1 MRLKYLALA
10 RSGRADRAG
19 GRASAKTPVIVVTGQ
34 GLEQTPATPAYDVIE
49 LDRDK
54 IVSGSSGRIED
65 VLSNVA
71 GFQQFRRSDSR
82 SSNPSAQGATL
93 RALGGNATSR
103 ALVLLDAVPMLDPF
117 FGYVPFSAIAPER
130 LESIRVTRG
139 GGSGPFGSGALAG
152 AIELDSADAATLGLF
167 SGRPR
172 STTAPRPSC
181 RAPVAPEIGDGF
193 AVVSGRWDRGKGFWT
208 TPEASACPRACA
220 PSSTP
225 GRRARGWCSRCPTD
239 IEVQVRGMAFDDE
252 RVLRFA
258 GPTPPARGRTSAP
271 AGQPRAVAGRL
282 RWPTGQWRNFTNVVI
297 SSTTVQQV
305 ARPEGHPVARFGGK
319 LEVRPPVGGGHTLR
333 FGSDYRARK
342 ATSPRTRSTHDRRAD
357 RAPLRRRGQHRPRAV
372 PRGRLGARSGH
383 ADRRRARRSLRDR
396 GRLFPLGQRGGRD
409 DREQPYPSART
420 GPSPTARVRSA
431 SAEGVQAARGR
442 LHGLRLPTLNELYR
456 PFAVF
461 PVTTNANAGAAQREA
476 RRVRG
481 GDRLARGRHSQL
493 LADRVRQRG
502 RERDHQRHHRHQR
515 APAAEHRRDRGAGT
529 RVGDADAVR
538 RVRLRRHAGLDRCR
552 DARIG
557 RGGGARRLAPA
568 QTPEWAASG
577 TFSWRPER
585 RHDLLATL
593 RHVGQ
598 QYEDDLQTDSLPAA
612 TTVDLFAQV
621 RLVDKL
627 SFVGRVENLFDE
639 EIVTRNQGG
648 SMDLGVPLTV
658 WGGSAL
664 RILDEARAA
673 SLLPGTRPS
682 PAAIS

>member
-10 RSGRADRAG
+10 AAAVPIAPAAAQQAAQD
-19 GRASAKTPVIVVTGQ
+19 TPVIVVTGQ
-34 GLEQTPATPAYDVIE
+34 GLEQTPATPAYDVIT
-49 LDRDK
+49 LDRAK

-65 VLSNVA
+65 VLNNVA

-152 AIELDSADAATLGLF
+152 AIELESASTLGLV
-167 SGRPR
+167 SGQA
-172 STTAPRPSC
+172 SVNN
-181 RAPVAPEIGDGF
+181 RAETELSGTLAPEIGNGF

-208 TPEASACPRACA
+208 TPEAQRVPASVRAKFDAWSA
-220 PSSTP
+220 S
-225 GRRARGWCSRCPTD
+225 ARVVQPVSES

-258 GPTPPARGRTSAP
+258 GADTTSEGEDLSARVVSRGPWQVDAL
-271 AGQPRAVAGRL
+271 AY
-282 RWPTGQWRNFTNVVI
+282 GQWRNFTNVVI
-297 SSTTVQQV
+297 SSTTFNKSLDQKDTPS
-305 ARPEGHPVARFGGK
+305 RGFGGK
-319 LEVRPPVGGGHTLR
+319 LEVRPPLGGGHTLR
-333 FGSDYRARK
+333 FGSDYRRSEGDLAEDAFN
-342 ATSPRTRSTHDRRAD
+342 ATTGALTAHRFAGGVNTDLGLFLEDDWELGPVTLTGGVRAD
-357 RAPLRRRGQHRPRAV
+357 HYAIEDGFFRSVNGAGATTANNLYPERSDWTFTYRAGAV
-372 PRGRLGARSGH
+372 G
-383 ADRRRARRSLRDR
+383 
-396 GRLFPLGQRGGRD
+396 
-409 DREQPYPSART
+409 E
-420 GPSPTARVRSA
+420 V
-431 SAEGVQAARGR
+431 AEGVKLRAAAYS
-442 LHGLRLPTLNELYR
+442 GLRLPTLNELYR

-461 PVTTNANAGAAQREA
+461 PVTTNANAA
-476 RRVRG
+476 
-481 GDRLARGRHSQL
+481 
-493 LADRVRQRG
+493 
-502 RERDHQRHHRHQR
+502 
-515 APAAEHRRDRGAGT
+515 
-529 RVGDADAVR
+529 
-538 RVRLRRHAGLDRCR
+538 LRNEKLEGFEAGLDWRVADTVSFSLTAFDNEVKNAITNVTIGTNLR
-552 DARIG
+552 QRQNIDAIKAQGLELATQMQFGEFGFDGTLAWTDAEMRAS
-557 RGGGARRLAPA
+557 GAAAALNGLRPA

-577 TFSWRPER
+577 TFSWRPSEGTTFS
-585 RHDLLATL
+585 ATL
-593 RHVGQ
+593 RHVDQ

-658 WGGSAL
+658 WGGL
-664 RILDEARAA
+664 RY
-673 SLLPGTRPS
+673 GF
-682 PAAIS
+682 